1 MKWWLWPYI
10 TSWLKSISYTILWVI
25 FNFNFSEIIN
35 SFYWIQLYPNDN
47 QILEDFKTEL
57 TEAKTFAKKINAIV
71 SAEKQL
77 DDQLAAE
84 EEKRRQ
90 FATNQ
95 KLGLISAL
103 FKVGDW
109 QSAKTLIDR
118 LPEYYAVSFDI
129 IAKQLCD
136 LIHVSIDKFYRQ

>member
-1 MKWWLWPYI
+1 M
-10 TSWLKSISYTILWVI
+10 
-25 FNFNFSEIIN
+25 
-35 SFYWIQLYPNDN
+35 
-47 QILEDFKTEL
+47 EDFRTEL
-57 TEAKTFAKKINAIV
+57 SEAKTFAKKINAIV

-90 FATNQ
+90 FSANQ

-118 LPEYYAVSFDI
+118 LPEYYAVSFDV

-136 LIHVSIDKFYRQ
+136 LIHFTIDKIYKQ